1 MRNPKA
7 VLWLLMLMG
16 AWELPANAASV
27 PFTLNLSGMFANPNG
42 IGGNPPVGTPFQPT
56 SAAGTIMPFGQA
68 SAALQTTFNGSTVTA
83 IITFTTADG
92 SSFSGTFSG
101 SATTGSPT
109 LPLSGNIT
117 SGTGI
122 FDKTS
127 GSLNGAFTI
136 TNLSMT
142 VPNLTY
148 TITGTGTV
156 NTQDSGT
163 GLAVT
168 PGGFTF
174 SVAEKST
181 TPASQGLVVH
191 NLSVNP
197 VAFQAVPSST
207 GNWLSVSPNSV
218 TATPYSN
225 VPLTV
230 TVNGSGLKAGV
241 YQGQIIVSSATASI
255 TVFVE
260 LVVGPAGV
268 YLQLSQTGLRY
279 QGNPQGAP
287 PPPQSIVVSN
297 TGVGS
302 LTGLTATA
310 SVLET
315 GLSWLT
321 ATVVSSTAS
330 QVQVAVTANPK
341 GLAVGK
347 HFGQVA
353 FSLPGSPNSPQI
365 ATVILAALPDEVE
378 FFALEKNGGVFEGGV
393 FMLFLPGNPNRPS
406 PQFAEL
412 LNSGNVAG
420 TFTAQVEKDSFP
432 WLTVSPTSGSLPV
445 GQALTELTVS
455 TVSGIVNGLPA
466 GDYSADIRVK
476 YTPSPANGDDIIPVE
491 LFIASVESVPYSGND
506 GGFPVAELAATTCVP
521 TQEVV
526 FTTLRRAFSATAG
539 QPTPIRALVMDN
551 CANQVDSGSV
561 VATFSNGDPP
571 LPLTSVGLGEWSAT
585 WVPKKVAAEVN
596 VTVQAQTL
604 TSPLLSATRLRTGS
618 VAAADPDTPIVN
630 DGGVGSAAN
639 GVTTIAPGEFITIY
653 GSNLR
658 TGAADAPSTA
668 PYPPSLDGI
677 QVTLG
682 GRVLPL
688 AYSGAGQINAIVPYD
703 VPPNTRQQLIVQ
715 TATAYSQPQNVT
727 IAATQPGV
735 FTQDQSGTGPGAIQV
750 QKAGSSVSTLVTA
763 SNPASPGD
771 ALLIF
776 CTGLGTVSPAVA
788 AGAATP
794 ASPLSHTNNPVTVTI
809 GGQSATVLFAGLAP
823 GFVGLYQVNVTVP
836 KGIAPATNVPLV
848 MTVAGADS
856 VPVTVAIK

>member
-1 MRNPKA
+1 
-7 VLWLLMLMG
+7 
-16 AWELPANAASV
+16 
-27 PFTLNLSGMFANPNG
+27 
-42 IGGNPPVGTPFQPT
+42 
-56 SAAGTIMPFGQA
+56 
-68 SAALQTTFNGSTVTA
+68 
-83 IITFTTADG
+83 
-92 SSFSGTFSG
+92 
-101 SATTGSPT
+101 
-109 LPLSGNIT
+109 
-117 SGTGI
+117 
-122 FDKTS
+122 
-127 GSLNGAFTI
+127 
-136 TNLSMT
+136 
-142 VPNLTY
+142 
-148 TITGTGTV
+148 
-156 NTQDSGT
+156 
-163 GLAVT
+163 
-168 PGGFTF
+168 
-174 SVAEKST
+174 
-181 TPASQGLVVH
+181 
-191 NLSVNP
+191 
-197 VAFQAVPSST
+197 
-207 GNWLSVSPNSV
+207 
-218 TATPYSN
+218 
-225 VPLTV
+225 
-230 TVNGSGLKAGV
+230 
-241 YQGQIIVSSATASI
+241 
-255 TVFVE
+255 
-260 LVVGPAGV
+260 
-268 YLQLSQTGLRY
+268 
-279 QGNPQGAP
+279 
-287 PPPQSIVVSN
+287 
-297 TGVGS
+297 
-302 LTGLTATA
+302 
-310 SVLET
+310 
-315 GLSWLT
+315 
-321 ATVVSSTAS
+321 
-330 QVQVAVTANPK
+330 
-341 GLAVGK
+341 
-347 HFGQVA
+347 
-353 FSLPGSPNSPQI
+353 
-365 ATVILAALPDEVE
+365 
-378 FFALEKNGGVFEGGV
+378 
-393 FMLFLPGNPNRPS
+393 
-406 PQFAEL
+406 
-412 LNSGNVAG
+412 
-420 TFTAQVEKDSFP
+420 
-432 WLTVSPTSGSLPV
+432 
-445 GQALTELTVS
+445 
-455 TVSGIVNGLPA
+455 
-466 GDYSADIRVK
+466 
-476 YTPSPANGDDIIPVE
+476 
-491 LFIASVESVPYSGND
+491 
-506 GGFPVAELAATTCVP
+506 
-521 TQEVV
+521 V

-763 SNPASPGD
+763 SNPASAGD

-776 CTGLGTVSPAVA
+776 CTGLGTVSPTVA

-794 ASPLSHTNNPVTVTI
+794 ASPLSHTDNPVTVTI

-856 VPVTVAIK
+856 LPVTVAIK